1 MVQIFALLAS
11 FIPAVLWLWF
21 FYRRDRYEREPK
33 ALIGKLFLWGL
44 LAGPWAAGMN
54 ELLGSTLV
62 PAADSF
68 GRAGA
73 IPAAVVLLFGS
84 VLLLAL
90 NEETMKYIVANN
102 SIRSDPNF
110 NEPLDGMVYMTTAAL
125 GFAAGENFIYI
136 VGSYFGVLESAARTG
151 AQGGASAAIVG
162 AFVITAP
169 MRALLST
176 IGHVAWSGLVGYFLA
191 RRVLGGRPA
200 SVVTVGVLLASV
212 LHASYNFPL
221 ELQQRLSQASGFFA
235 SVFSVYFLATI
246 IVWLV
251 SIGLYVLLFRRALAA
266 SPFRSKQL
274 AGPPPDQP
282 APKPAG

>member
-1 MVQIFALLAS
+1 MVHILALLAS
-11 FIPAVLWLWF
+11 FIPAALWLWF
-21 FYRRDRYEREPK
+21 FYSRDRYEREPK
-33 ALIGKLFLWGL
+33 RLIGKLFLWGL

-62 PAADSF
+62 PVADSF

-73 IPAAVVLLFGS
+73 LPAAVVLLFGS

-136 VGSYFGVLESAARTG
+136 VGSYFGVLESAARAG
-151 AQGGASAAIVG
+151 APEGASAAIVG

-191 RRVLGGRPA
+191 RRVIGGRPA
-200 SVVTVGVLLASV
+200 SVVTVGILLASV

-221 ELQQRLSQASGFFA
+221 ELQQRLSEVSGFIG
-235 SVFSVYFLATI
+235 SVFSVYFLATF

-251 SIGLYVLLFRRALAA
+251 SVGIYVLLFRRSLRT
-266 SPFRSKQL
+266 SPFREKQI
-274 AGPPPDQP
+274 AAP
-282 APKPAG
+282 AAPEPVKPS

>member
-1 MVQIFALLAS
+1 MVHILALLAS

-33 ALIGKLFLWGL
+33 RLIGKLFLWGL
-44 LAGPWAAGMN
+44 LSGPWAAGMN

-62 PAADSF
+62 PIADSF

-73 IPAAVVLLFGS
+73 LPAAVVLLFGS

-90 NEETMKYIVANN
+90 NEETMKYIVTNN

-125 GFAAGENFIYI
+125 GFAAGENFVYI
-136 VGSYFGVLESAARTG
+136 IGSYFGVLESAARAGAPGDTG
-151 AQGGASAAIVG
+151 AAVIG

-176 IGHVAWSGLVGYFLA
+176 IGHVSWSGLVGYFLA

-200 SVVTVGVLLASV
+200 SVVTVGILLAAT
-212 LHASYNFPL
+212 LHAGYNFPL
-221 ELQQRLSQASGFFA
+221 ELGERLSEASGFLQTIL
-235 SVFSVYFLATI
+235 SGYFLATLV
-246 IVWLV
+246 VWLLSV
-251 SIGLYVLLFRRALAA
+251 VTYVLLFRRSLHA
-266 SPFRSKQL
+266 SPFRERQI
-274 AGPPPDQP
+274 AGPPAPEP
-282 APKPAG
+282 AKPS

>member
-1 MVQIFALLAS
+1 MVHVLALLAS

-21 FYRRDRYEREPK
+21 FYSRDRYEREPK
-33 ALIGKLFLWGL
+33 RLIGKLFLWGL

-54 ELLGSTLV
+54 ELLGSMLV
-62 PAADSF
+62 PVADSF

-73 IPAAVVLLFGS
+73 IPTAAVLLFTA

-110 NEPLDGMVYMTTAAL
+110 NEPLDGMVYLTTAAL

-136 VGSYFGVLESAARTG
+136 IGSYFGVLESAARAG
-151 AQGGASAAIVG
+151 APVG
-162 AFVITAP
+162 AAAVIGAFGITAP

-176 IGHVAWSGLVGYFLA
+176 IGHVSWSGLVGYFLA

-200 SVVTVGVLLASV
+200 SFVTIGVLLASV

-221 ELQQRLSQASGFFA
+221 ELQQRLSEAEGFVGR
-235 SVFSVYFLATI
+235 VFSGYFLATLL
-246 IVWLV
+246 VWLISV
-251 SIGLYVLLFRRALAA
+251 VIYVLLFRRSLKA
-266 SPFRSKQL
+266 SPFRGEQI
-274 AGPPPDQP
+274 AAPAAAE
-282 APKPAG
+282 APKPS

>member
-1 MVQIFALLAS
+1 MVHLLALLAS
-11 FIPAVLWLWF
+11 FIPAIFWLWF
-21 FYRRDRYEREPK
+21 FYSRDRYEREPK

-54 ELLGSTLV
+54 ELLGGTLV
-62 PAADSF
+62 PIADSF

-73 IPAAVVLLFGS
+73 IPTAVVILFGS

-136 VGSYFGVLESAARTG
+136 VGRYFGVLESAARAG
-151 AQGGASAAIVG
+151 APDGASAAIVG

-191 RRVLGGRPA
+191 QRVIGGRPA
-200 SVVTVGVLLASV
+200 SVVTVGILLASV
-212 LHASYNFPL
+212 MHAAYNFPL
-221 ELQQRLSQASGFFA
+221 ELQQRLTEATGFIA
-235 SVFSVYFLATI
+235 SVFSRYFLATF
-246 IVWLV
+246 IVWLISV
-251 SIGLYVLLFRRALAA
+251 GVYLLLFRRALRR
-266 SPFRSKQL
+266 SPFRQEQI
-274 AGPPPDQP
+274 AAP
-282 APKPAG
+282 AVPEPVKPS